1 MLSCDPR
8 ESLGARRGLSRLS
21 AWENCV
27 SGGGGG
33 SPAVFAVLWQ
43 IIAKKW
49 PAAVRTHSLCC
60 SLIYL
65 DLCMCDGSTSDK
77 INLHSAGTYTLH
89 TGIHI
94 IWYFTHSIIL
104 SDTITCPS
112 CHLSFDLL
120 NKILIFWIQSSFN
133 YTTSAILPTCVVLVC
148 LHLCRPPGRPANAE
162 GASSCHKSK
171 FIHSSLSTY
180 LHTYMQVTRL
190 MWQRLTATVANCQ

>member
-1 MLSCDPR
+1 MLSENSNSSLYVVTFSLSVLSCDPR

-94 IWYFTHSIIL
+94 IWYFNSWR
-104 SDTITCPS
+104 
-112 CHLSFDLL
+112 F
-120 NKILIFWIQSSFN
+120 
-133 YTTSAILPTCVVLVC
+133 
-148 LHLCRPPGRPANAE
+148 CRQPRGL
-162 GASSCHKSK
+162 GW
-171 FIHSSLSTY
+171 
-180 LHTYMQVTRL
+180 LHTAARCQTQTGPPAHCVGCGCSPGGRIPPAQWRCGTGSWTWGGTWQCTRTHTDTHTAPPP
-190 MWQRLTATVANCQ
+190 LT